1 MHTGFR
7 SSFKPNLGD
16 PHAATSMSFHPIS
29 SPSRASHLN
38 DNEALEVGF
47 CYDFPDTNTHHMI
60 WNISTFYIYI
70 CIYYIFIYIYICV
83 YIYMIVY
90 NIIIYIY
97 TVYIHYIPL
106 GSAGPKFWSKHRPAS
121 GTQAWPAQAL
131 ARLQLLRQGAAPS
144 TQRRAPCRRLHAAG
158 ANESTAQHKN
168 ELQGSARLD
177 RWMKLEPENQSWR
190 QFWTALHCRNTVN
203 FQKMLLYPHS
213 PT

>member
-1 MHTGFR
+1 MIFLIQTHIIWFEIY
-7 SSFKPNLGD
+7 
-16 PHAATSMSFHPIS
+16 PHSVYTY
-29 SPSRASHLN
+29 
-38 DNEALEVGF
+38 V
-47 CYDFPDTNTHHMI
+47 Y
-60 WNISTFYIYI
+60 YIYI
-70 CIYYIFIYIYICV
+70 YMCIYMCV
-83 YIYMIVY
+83 YIYMYAY
-90 NIIIYIY
+90 NIYIY

-144 TQRRAPCRRLHAAG
+144 TQRRAPFRRLHAAG

-190 QFWTALHCRNTVN
+190 QFWTAFHCFDKWPVDCRNTVN

-213 PT
+213 PA